1 MILLIVSSVFI
12 ILFLYLKYY
21 RVEKYYNYIKELS
34 NTDENVQLFCKKL
47 NLLNNPNEH
56 NLLQKKFLDELSEKN
71 KEQIKNI
78 ETQIHKINRENA
90 IDYINKKNRH
100 KLNTHRKTKSQI
112 EAINKAKENINS
124 NNNVLLNLT

>member
-1 MILLIVSSVFI
+1 MILLIISLVFI

-71 KEQIKNI
+71 KEEIKNI
-78 ETQIHKINRENA
+78 EKQIHKINRENA

>member
-1 MILLIVSSVFI
+1 MILLIISLVFI

-47 NLLNNPNEH
+47 NLLDNPNEH

-71 KEQIKNI
+71 KEEIKNI

-100 KLNTHRKTKSQI
+100 KLNTHRKTKSQV